1 MIKKEYQKPTM
12 KVVLLQHRTMLL
24 SGSPVGLTSTN
35 LDPEDEIDISS
46 EPGSVW
52 GR

>member
-1 MIKKEYQKPTM
+1 MKKEYMKPTV
-12 KVVLLQHRTMLL
+12 KVVQLQHRTTIL